1 MNDCTT
7 GAGSAS
13 PVVSMTMWSSPRPRC
28 KSLLTARARSPRTVP
43 ADATVVELKNFLLG
57 ADHELAVD
65 AGFAKL
71 IDDNRDLLPSCTDRI

>member
-1 MNDCTT
+1 LHHRRWIGKAGGLDNDVVEPAATLQKPAH
-7 GAGSAS
+7 GARQIAANGA
-13 PVVSMTMWSSPRPRC
+13 
-28 KSLLTARARSPRTVP
+28 